1 MGRWRHKEIGHFPMC
16 SPLTIDPVPAS
27 RDSVFGKELGMLK
40 RVRQTGGE
48 EGFTLIELLIVI
60 IILAILAAIVVFAVG
75 STGTNAAQAACKSD
89 AKSVETAIEAYKAQH
104 PGTGYPSTYAQ
115 LTTSDASGGPW
126 LKAQPS
132 TKDYNIMFDNQGHV
146 WVNGPGSSAAYTTAQ
161 DIDLNPDTACSNVA
175 VAS

>member
-1 MGRWRHKEIGHFPMC
+1 
-16 SPLTIDPVPAS
+16 
-27 RDSVFGKELGMLK
+27 MLE
-40 RVRQTGGE
+40 RVKQTGGD

-104 PGTGYPSTYAQ
+104 PGTGYPSTYTE

-132 TKDYNIMFDNQGHV
+132 TKDYYINFNNLGQIWIGAPG
-146 WVNGPGSSAAYTTAQ
+146 GPSGYDANH
-161 DIDLNPDTACSNVA
+161 DIDLHPDTACSSPPV